1 LVNVR
6 DCAKEKIESGRLKL
20 EIDSPPDVG
29 TAHLDETRMTTA
41 LFNLLWNSI
50 MFQSDGDAIVLQAP
64 RRGDQISIEI
74 VNSVGIVTSSELAN
88 VYETSENGDP
98 FVRRTG
104 SGLGLAL
111 NRSLVEIHSGSL
123 EIRNDA
129 ERGTHAAAYF
139 PVAGPALI
147 ATKAPVTE

>member
-1 LVNVR
+1 MVNVR
-6 DCAKEKIESGRLKL
+6 DCAKEKSGRLTL

-29 TAHLDETRMTTA
+29 TARLDETRMTKA

>member
-1 LVNVR
+1 
-6 DCAKEKIESGRLKL
+6 
-20 EIDSPPDVG
+20 
-29 TAHLDETRMTTA
+29 
-41 LFNLLWNSI
+41 

-111 NRSLVEIHSGSL
+111 NRSLVELHSGSL

-129 ERGTHAAAYF
+129 ERGTHVVVYF
-139 PVAGPALI
+139 PVAGPAPI
-147 ATKAPVTE
+147 ATKARVTE